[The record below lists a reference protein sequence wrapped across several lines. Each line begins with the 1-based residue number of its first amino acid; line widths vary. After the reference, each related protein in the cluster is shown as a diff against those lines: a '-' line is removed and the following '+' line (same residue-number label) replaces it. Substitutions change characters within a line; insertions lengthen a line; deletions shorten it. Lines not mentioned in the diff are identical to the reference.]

1 MENIYVKHIIDIM
14 MKYCK
19 ILKVIGCKNL
29 NHQLKE
35 IGDIMNYISV
45 YSDISLDAISIKFEV
60 SEDENII
67 NNKQTFK
74 DKINLLNI
82 KEYSK
87 ISGIKLKYDQFNDKD
102 DVVNFINNISKSEL
116 LKFTTLIDLNLIYY
130 LLNGN
135 TKFIKKK
142 KEEVYSNI
150 ITYIKAMKQGEAFKN
165 IV

>member
-1 MENIYVKHIIDIM
+1 M
-14 MKYCK
+14 
-19 ILKVIGCKNL
+19 
-29 NHQLKE
+29 
-35 IGDIMNYISV
+35 
-45 YSDISLDAISIKFEV
+45 
-60 SEDENII
+60 
-67 NNKQTFK
+67 
-74 DKINLLNI
+74 
-82 KEYSK
+82 
-87 ISGIKLKYDQFNDKD
+87 
-102 DVVNFINNISKSEL
+102 NFINNISKSEL